1 MVWFSNQ
8 ITLYF
13 SKVKI
18 NIRANNFDQT
28 IQITQIIQKKG
39 DTIMNQ
45 RLLHTP
51 QGVRDIYGSE
61 CQKKNV
67 VKTKLHQVLKHYG
80 YHDIETPTFEFF
92 DIFNHEKGT
101 VPSNEMYK
109 LFDRNNNTLVLRPD
123 MTPSIARS
131 VAKYYEDETLP
142 LRLSYMGNTYLNKAN
157 YQGKLTE
164 VTQVGAELVNDN
176 SSSADAEAI
185 AMIVDCFLAA
195 GLTEFRIDIG
205 QVEFYKGMVEEAGL
219 NQEEEAE
226 LRNFIQNK
234 NSFGIEKVVKKL
246 NLTGEVKEVLENFAD
261 LYGDVEIL
269 EKAKKM
275 TSNVRS
281 LKAIERLEKV
291 YQMLTVYGYEKYV
304 SIDLGMLTQFNYYT
318 GIIFKG
324 YTYGTGDAIAKGGRY
339 DELLSQFGKDA
350 ASIGFVITVDE
361 LMMALSRQN
370 IEVEKEEGTLL
381 LFDRSEEE
389 KAIVAATELRKQGKN
404 VVLMKKYEERQLSDY
419 ETYCKVNGIDTIS
432 YYKADGT
439 NETRKA

>member
-1 MVWFSNQ
+1 
-8 ITLYF
+8 
-13 SKVKI
+13 
-18 NIRANNFDQT
+18 
-28 IQITQIIQKKG
+28 
-39 DTIMNQ
+39 
-45 RLLHTP
+45 
-51 QGVRDIYGSE
+51 
-61 CQKKNV
+61 
-67 VKTKLHQVLKHYG
+67 
-80 YHDIETPTFEFF
+80 
-92 DIFNHEKGT
+92 
-101 VPSNEMYK
+101 MYK

-195 GLTEFRIDIG
+195 GLTEFQIDIG

-219 NQEEEAE
+219 NQEEEEE

-234 NSFGIEKVVKKL
+234 NSFGIEKVVKKF
-246 NLTGEVKEVLENFAD
+246 NVTGEAKEVLLNFAD
-261 LYGDVEIL
+261 LYGDFEIL

-275 TSNVRS
+275 TSNERS

-350 ASIGFVITVDE
+350 SSIGFVITVDE

-404 VVLMKKYEERQLSDY
+404 VALMKKYEERQLSDY
-419 ETYCKVNGIDTIS
+419 ETYCKANGIDIIS

-439 NETRKA
+439 NEIRKA

>member
-1 MVWFSNQ
+1 
-8 ITLYF
+8 
-13 SKVKI
+13 
-18 NIRANNFDQT
+18 
-28 IQITQIIQKKG
+28 
-39 DTIMNQ
+39 MNQ

-67 VKTKLHQVLKHYG
+67 VKSRLHQVLKHYG

-101 VPSNEMYK
+101 VASNEMYK
-109 LFDRNNNTLVLRPD
+109 FFDRNNNTLVLRPD

-131 VAKYYEDETLP
+131 VAKYYETETLP
-142 LRLSYMGNTYLNKAN
+142 LRLSYVGNTYLNKAN

-185 AMIVDCFLAA
+185 AMIVDCLLAA
-195 GLTEFRIDIG
+195 GLTEFRIDLG
-205 QVEFYKGMVEEAGL
+205 QVEFYKGIVAEAGL
-219 NQEEEAE
+219 SPEEEAE
-226 LRNFIQNK
+226 LRSFIENK

-246 NLTGEVKEVLENFAD
+246 NLTGEVKEVFENFAE
-261 LYGDVEIL
+261 LYGDYDIL
-269 EKAKKM
+269 KKARKM
-275 TSNVRS
+275 TSNARS

-291 YQMLTVYGYEKYV
+291 YQMLTIYGYEKYI
-304 SIDLGMLTQFNYYT
+304 SIDLGMLTQYNYYT

-350 ASIGFVITVDE
+350 PSIGFVITVDE

-370 IEVEKEEGTLL
+370 IEILPEERLLL
-381 LFDRSEEE
+381 LFDRCMEE
-389 KAIVAATELRKQGKN
+389 KAIQKASLFRNQGKN
-404 VVLMKKYEERQLSDY
+404 IVLMKKYEERELSDY
-419 ETYCKVNGIDTIS
+419 DTHCKANEIRTIL

-439 NETRKA
+439 EERREVK